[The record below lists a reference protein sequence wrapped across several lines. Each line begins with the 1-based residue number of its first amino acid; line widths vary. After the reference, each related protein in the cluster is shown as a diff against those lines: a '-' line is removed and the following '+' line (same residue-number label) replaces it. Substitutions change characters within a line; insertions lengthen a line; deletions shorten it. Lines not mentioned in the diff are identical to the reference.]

1 MGCSR
6 LDPDTFGAEKPVLAC
21 KGCVQPVDSNLV
33 KRVARQHG
41 LFSGSFLLLL
51 PAEGMGFGDSVADGV
66 GGGLISKEAARA
78 LGETANWAICVHG
91 VSLEGLAIAAQF

>member
-41 LFSGSFLLLL
+41 LFSGSLLLL
-51 PAEGMGFGDSVADGV
+51 FPAKWMGVAILLRTDWSGFDQQRSGKGAAGNCNLGDLCS
-66 GGGLISKEAARA
+66 
-78 LGETANWAICVHG
+78 W
-91 VSLEGLAIAAQF
+91 VSLEGPEIAAQF